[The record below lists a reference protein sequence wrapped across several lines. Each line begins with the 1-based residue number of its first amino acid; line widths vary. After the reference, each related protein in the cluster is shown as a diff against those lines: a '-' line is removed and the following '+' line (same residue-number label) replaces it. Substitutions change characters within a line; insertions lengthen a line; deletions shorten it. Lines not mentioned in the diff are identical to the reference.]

1 MIEDA
6 NTKMTGHILIA
17 DKMSGEVVLDHWN
30 SINPEAMSL
39 ALAQSLGRINV
50 GGVYVGP
57 IEYMCFG
64 NGGTSVNGVG
74 VITYL
79 DKNITG
85 LNASLYN
92 QTYEKIVDQN
102 NPLNTDPSENYMAV
116 SHVSGNLFSDLTI
129 NCELNFGEPSDQL
142 PIDNNTSSYTYN
154 FDEIGLRSYS
164 GNLITYTN
172 FSPVAKASNRIFQIS
187 YTLRISLI

>member
-1 MIEDA
+1 
-6 NTKMTGHILIA
+6 
-17 DKMSGEVVLDHWN
+17 
-30 SINPEAMSL
+30 MSL

-50 GGVYVGP
+50 GGVFVGP
-57 IEYMCFG
+57 IEYMVFG

-102 NPLNTDPSENYMAV
+102 NSQDTDPSTNYMSVA
-116 SHVSGNLFSDLTI
+116 HVSGNLFSDLI
-129 NCELNFGEPSDQL
+129 VACELNFGEPSGQL
-142 PIDNNTSSYTYN
+142 ALDNSTDVNGAYV
-154 FDEIGLRSYS
+154 FDEIGLKTYA
-164 GNLITYTN
+164 GNLISYSN
-172 FSPVAKASNRIFQIS
+172 FSPVQKASNRIFQIS